1 MSYRRVGRVQANPE
15 PPAFRHGEVSEPA
28 VNLEPE
34 PLPGLGSRHHAD
46 VPTIQHTELIVLLLI
61 SLMTAS
67 ACETRQMSS
76 CVPAL
81 LEP

>member
-1 MSYRRVGRVQANPE
+1 MLLTNLSHWGE
-15 PPAFRHGEVSEPA
+15 PSFEKSSLRARLQPA

-34 PLPGLGSRHHAD
+34 SLSGLGSRHHAD
-46 VPTIQHTELIVLLLI
+46 VSTIQHTELIVLLRI

-76 CVPAL
+76 CVPAI